1 MALDDLRR
9 SPMMSHLLDA
19 LEGKVTAPV
28 GGPDMHQPGEHGA
41 DESGVSE

>member
-19 LEGKVTAPV
+19 LERARISAITA
-28 GGPDMHQPGEHGA
+28 G
-41 DESGVSE
+41 

>member
-19 LEGKVTAPV
+19 LEKGQDIAITV
-28 GGPDMHQPGEHGA
+28 G
-41 DESGVSE
+41 